1 MFSDTPL
8 QNMRRVAIPLRILC
22 GYLISQ
28 SVVGLAGVAAIV
40 EHAENPGRGTEYSRY
55 VHMKS
60 GASDNFSTAAPKS
73 NVPRTVLTLDPGR
86 KMDGIAVF
94 QPCSSD
100 CLFP

>member
-1 MFSDTPL
+1 MEQFAAF
-8 QNMRRVAIPLRILC
+8 VAHCDIRGCHSPT
-22 GYLISQ
+22 

-60 GASDNFSTAAPKS
+60 GASDNFPTAAPKS